1 MISLLRELWLY
12 GVESWANACPGWFSL
27 ASRVVLAMS
36 RELELHRTDKLV
48 ESSMYCMYCM
58 ASLYK

>member
-1 MISLLRELWLY
+1 MWLY

-36 RELELHRTDKLV
+36 RELELHRTDNLV

-58 ASLYK
+58 ASMYK